1 MGILRQRVES
11 STARTGERFAAGSS
25 MPLADQGIEN
35 RDLALAFLLGVF
47 ALAGAAALTI
57 VLT

>member
-1 MGILRQRVES
+1 M
-11 STARTGERFAAGSS
+11 FADHG
-25 MPLADQGIEN
+25 LEN
-35 RDLALAFLLGVF
+35 RNLALVFLLGVF

>member
-1 MGILRQRVES
+1 MGILRRRVDSSAVRTGGRFDAGGS
-11 STARTGERFAAGSS
+11 STLTSH
-25 MPLADQGIEN
+25 GIEN
-35 RDLALAFLLGVF
+35 RNLALVFLLGVF

>member
-11 STARTGERFAAGSS
+11 STARTGERFAARGRST
-25 MPLADQGIEN
+25 LAEHGIEN

>member
-1 MGILRQRVES
+1 MGILRQRVDS
-11 STARTGERFAAGSS
+11 SAVRTGDRAGAHSGS
-25 MPLADQGIEN
+25 MLADHGIEN
-35 RDLALAFLLGVF
+35 RNLALVFLLGVF

>member
-1 MGILRQRVES
+1 MGILRRRVDSSAVRTGRQFGGS
-11 STARTGERFAAGSS
+11 STLTSH
-25 MPLADQGIEN
+25 GIEN
-35 RDLALAFLLGVF
+35 RNLALVFLLGVF